1 VAKEKNIKSQNIL
14 KLRISFSLNLKI
26 TASLGYPVSGPL
38 LRLTAKRIA
47 TKLINTP
54 GTSSHVIE
62 KYSVAEFG
70 ESWLDGFKS
79 RHNIRGN
86 IRANGER
93 ASLPF
98 NIDELMAPIID
109 LIESSEI
116 PIKNIY
122 NWTLLQRIAQ
132 IHTCFWR

>member
-1 VAKEKNIKSQNIL
+1 LEKVGWMA
-14 KLRISFSLNLKI
+14 LN
-26 TASLGYPVSGPL
+26 P
-38 LRLTAKRIA
+38 
-47 TKLINTP
+47 
-54 GTSSHVIE
+54 
-62 KYSVAEFG
+62 
-70 ESWLDGFKS
+70 D
-79 RHNIRGN
+79 RGN

-98 NIDELMAPIID
+98 NIDGLMAPIID